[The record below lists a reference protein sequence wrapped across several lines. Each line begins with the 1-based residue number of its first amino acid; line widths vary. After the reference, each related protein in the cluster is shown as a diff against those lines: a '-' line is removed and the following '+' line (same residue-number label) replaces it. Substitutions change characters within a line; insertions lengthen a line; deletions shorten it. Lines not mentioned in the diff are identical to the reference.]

1 MIFPEPDRASPL
13 LALEGMGLPEH
24 LDEEV
29 GAGTASPSLLPS
41 MFVEALRVAQGAQSL
56 ILRTNPSPHDPQF
69 GIPQDLGVGALT
81 VPLTRAGTYR
91 ILYGDL
97 DEAMTLSAQEVL
109 ASTDNP
115 QALAPRIGGTIVL
128 IGSSAPGLFDLR
140 ATPLGT
146 IVPGVSMHAQ
156 AIAGVLSGVNLAR
169 PDWTTG
175 MELMMMIVAGAL
187 IIVTALFTRPLVA
200 AAILGIVVVAMGTGS
215 WWAFSEQRLLIDASF
230 PILLTLLTYGAVT
243 VPVLVGTDRRQR
255 FIRNAFA
262 HYLAEPVLAR
272 LEADPDALKLDGER
286 RSVTIMF
293 MDVRGF
299 TSRSEHMQPTQA
311 VELLNTLLDPL
322 SEAVLIHEGTIDK
335 FMGDGMMAFWNAPL
349 DQTDH
354 AARAVRA
361 AKAMVNVVA
370 DVNAE
375 LSPGEKPL
383 AIGIGLH
390 TGEAFVGNMGSKRR
404 FAYSAIGDP
413 VNLAARVEALA
424 GSLGE
429 ALLITQETLDH
440 AKESQADLAA
450 DFTSAGDHQGGLF
463 VMFLGVLGF
472 SLFNF
477 GLYGAL
483 NFTTALNVSIEQSA
497 FPSVVMLLMFIVY
510 REKISWLQG
519 LGVLM
524 TIIGIAITVSQ
535 GSLERLLA
543 LQFNIGDVIM
553 MGGVLVYSIYSI
565 LLRYRPKL
573 PWHIFMMLMSLGATI
588 VALPPALWEL
598 WSGNLPEAS
607 WKVPALLLY
616 IIIFPSLLSQVFW
629 VRGVELIGPSRASVF
644 INLVPVFGSG
654 LAVLIIG
661 EVFAI
666 YHAAGIVFVIGG
678 VMLAEW
684 AASAETYTPETD
696 IYTFVITHLAK
707 LAKTKTESP
716 ACILIDEAQFLTED
730 QVWQLA
736 RIVDDI
742 GIPVMAYG
750 LRVDFAGKLFP
761 GSRTLL
767 AIADEMREVRT
778 ICWCGKKA
786 TMVVRVGEESKAIT
800 GGAQVEIGGNDRYIS
815 LCRKHWRQAMD
826 EAQDGAVRPHDPI
839 HGTSRQDNG

>member
-1 MIFPEPDRASPL
+1 MTKQSFARLWLPLLAGLICLLSGLAIYSSQPAGVSVARERVFDLYQRVSPRLIGADLPIRIVDVDDASLASYGQWPWPRTRLADLVDTLNQAGAAAIAFDMIFPEPDRASPL
-13 LALEGMGLPEH
+13 LALEGMGLPEY
-24 LDEEV
+24 LDAEVRSTLQQTLGFDERFAQSLALAPIVLGVAVSAEGSSFTPAAGLAMVGPDPAPFLVQSQATIASLPVLNEAAQGLGGIHVSAEDDDAVVRRIPVLTQV

-97 DEAMTLSAQEVL
+97 DEAMTLSAREVL

-115 QALAPRIGGTIVL
+115 QELAPRIGGTIVL

-156 AIAGVLSGVNLAR
+156 AIAGVLSGANLAR

-175 MELMMMIVAGAL
+175 LELMVMIVAGAL
-187 IIVTALFTRPLVA
+187 IIATALLTRPLVA
-200 AAILGIVVVAMGTGS
+200 AAILGIVVVAIGAGS

-272 LEADPDALKLDGER
+272 LEADPDALTLDGER

-311 VELLNTLLDPL
+311 VDLLNTLLDPL
-322 SEAVLIHEGTIDK
+322 SEAVLVHEGTIDK

-361 AKAMVNVVA
+361 AKAMVDVVA

-424 GSLGE
+424 GTLGE

-440 AKESQADLAA
+440 AKESQADLAT
-450 DFTSAGDHQGGLF
+450 DFTSAGDHQVKGRNQP
-463 VMFLGVLGF
+463 V
-472 SLFNF
+472 
-477 GLYGAL
+477 
-483 NFTTALNVSIEQSA
+483 T
-497 FPSVVMLLMFIVY
+497 VY
-510 REKISWLQG
+510 KLRSE
-519 LGVLM
+519 
-524 TIIGIAITVSQ
+524 
-535 GSLERLLA
+535 E
-543 LQFNIGDVIM
+543 
-553 MGGVLVYSIYSI
+553 LV
-565 LLRYRPKL
+565 
-573 PWHIFMMLMSLGATI
+573 
-588 VALPPALWEL
+588 
-598 WSGNLPEAS
+598 
-607 WKVPALLLY
+607 
-616 IIIFPSLLSQVFW
+616 
-629 VRGVELIGPSRASVF
+629 
-644 INLVPVFGSG
+644 
-654 LAVLIIG
+654 
-661 EVFAI
+661 
-666 YHAAGIVFVIGG
+666 
-678 VMLAEW
+678 
-684 AASAETYTPETD
+684 
-696 IYTFVITHLAK
+696 
-707 LAKTKTESP
+707 
-716 ACILIDEAQFLTED
+716 
-730 QVWQLA
+730 
-736 RIVDDI
+736 
-742 GIPVMAYG
+742 
-750 LRVDFAGKLFP
+750 
-761 GSRTLL
+761 
-767 AIADEMREVRT
+767 
-778 ICWCGKKA
+778 
-786 TMVVRVGEESKAIT
+786 
-800 GGAQVEIGGNDRYIS
+800 
-815 LCRKHWRQAMD
+815 
-826 EAQDGAVRPHDPI
+826 
-839 HGTSRQDNG
+839 